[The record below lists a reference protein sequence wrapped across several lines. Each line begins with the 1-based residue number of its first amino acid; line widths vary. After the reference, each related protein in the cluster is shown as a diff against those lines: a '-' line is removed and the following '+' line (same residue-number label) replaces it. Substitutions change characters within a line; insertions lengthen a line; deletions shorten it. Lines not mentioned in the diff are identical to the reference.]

1 MSEKLTFGELSM
13 HRNKQIRR
21 ISVDDRPSIHT
32 EFVRCPNDVMQRL
45 GQVTDRLDD
54 LLISNMQTLRDLVHI
69 TLCYS

>member
-1 MSEKLTFGELSM
+1 M
-13 HRNKQIRR
+13 
-21 ISVDDRPSIHT
+21 DDRPCIDAKL
-32 EFVRCPNDVMQRL
+32 VRCPNDVMQRL